1 MPVFDFN
8 AMTSQEQSPECTYTT
23 FQSNESRPS
32 PQKPI
37 LILEN
42 KKRNW
47 EHHSIGFFMNP
58 NKRSAFEFED
68 KEKKCRKAQIS

>member
-8 AMTSQEQSPECTYTT
+8 NMTTSGQNPECTYTT
-23 FQSNESRPS
+23 FQSNETNPT
-32 PQKPI
+32 PEKPI
-37 LILEN
+37 LILDNQE
-42 KKRNW
+42 KNW

-68 KEKKCRKAQIS
+68 KEKNVH